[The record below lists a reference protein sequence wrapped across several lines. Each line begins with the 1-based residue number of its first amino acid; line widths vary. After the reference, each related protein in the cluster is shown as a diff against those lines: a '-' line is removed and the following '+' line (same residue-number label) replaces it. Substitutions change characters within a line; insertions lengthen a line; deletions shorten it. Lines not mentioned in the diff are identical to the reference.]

1 MDGWMRM
8 RMMMRMRRRMMM
20 MMMHLYQNLR
30 YKKWIEMVGSGNL
43 SWPYY

>member
-1 MDGWMRM
+1 MMRM
-8 RMMMRMRRRMMM
+8 TMTMRMRRRRM